1 MEDDSGGAEPV
12 RRGLGAS
19 VRGLATG
26 VLGLLATHI
35 ELIGV
40 ELQEEKH
47 RLIEVAVL
55 GACSLVLFAMV
66 LLLATFCIVV
76 WQWDSHRLE
85 TIIGLTVLYAALGA
99 AALFTMKSKLS
110 THPNP
115 FAATAA
121 ELEKDRERLHS

>member
-1 MEDDSGGAEPV
+1 MEDDSGGVEPV

-26 VLGLLATHI
+26 VLGLIGTHI

-40 ELQEEKH
+40 ELQEEKN
-47 RLIEVAVL
+47 RLIEVAAL
-55 GACSLVLFAMV
+55 GACALVLFAMV
-66 LLLATFCIVV
+66 LLLATFGIVV

-85 TIIGLTVLYAALGA
+85 TIIGLTVLYALLGA
-99 AALFTMKSKLS
+99 AALFAAKSKLAA
-110 THPNP
+110 HPNP

-121 ELEKDRERLHS
+121 ELEKNRERLHS